1 MNLSPVVDLLRE
13 RIGLDAE
20 SLGVTTLPRAVTVR
34 MQELGLTVP
43 VTYAARLAT
52 DPGEIQHL
60 LSHLAVPE
68 SWFFRG
74 GEVFA
79 YLAKHVAATVG
90 LRGVGSIFRILSVPC
105 STGEEPYS
113 LAIALAEAGV
123 PPSAWQIEAV
133 DLSDE
138 HIRRARRA
146 VFSNFSFRQT
156 PADLKD
162 RYFTQVEGGWEL
174 APAIRN
180 SVRFRQGNLLDTLFL
195 QDEKPFD
202 MMFCR
207 NLFIYFH
214 TDARRRALATLDR
227 LLAPDGWL
235 CTGHAEPLESQDSR
249 FVRTGPPELFLYCR
263 RTNESDL
270 PPEKA
275 LRWTPIV
282 EPEVHQCS
290 RHAPRDDRPH
300 AEREDHTAKSPPV
313 AAVPQVG
320 TVEMARMLADGG
332 RLDEAVAS
340 CQELLAR
347 HGPSADLYNLMG
359 VIHQAR
365 SETGDAVRSFQR
377 ALYLEPANAESLA
390 HLVLLHQER
399 GDDAQAQRLRH
410 RLERIAPGGR
420 P

>member
-13 RIGLDAE
+13 SIGLDPD
-20 SLGVTTLPRAVTVR
+20 SLGIATMPRAVTVR

-43 VTYAARLAT
+43 VTYAARLAA

-90 LRGVGSIFRILSVPC
+90 LRGAGSTFRILSVPC

-123 PPSAWQIEAV
+123 PPFAFEIEAV

-156 PADLKD
+156 PADLRD
-162 RYFTQVEGGWEL
+162 RYFSQVEGGWEL
-174 APAIRN
+174 ASAIRN
-180 SVRFRQGNLLDTLFL
+180 GVRFRQGNLLDLLFL

-207 NLFIYFH
+207 NLFIYLH
-214 TDARRRALATLDR
+214 SDARRHALATLDR

-249 FVRTGPPELFLYCR
+249 FVRTGPPELFLYSR
-263 RTNESDL
+263 RTDESDQR
-270 PPEKA
+270 PETV
-275 LRWTPIV
+275 LRWTPIA
-282 EPEVHQCS
+282 EPEVHHPHVVPPS
-290 RHAPRDDRPH
+290 TIHRPH
-300 AEREDHTAKSPPV
+300 SVIT
-313 AAVPQVG
+313 PQVA
-320 TVEMARMLADGG
+320 TLAAARMLADGG
-332 RLDEAVAS
+332 RLEEAVAS

-347 HGPSADLYNLMG
+347 QGPSADLYNLMG

-365 SETGDAVRSFQR
+365 SEAEDAVRSFQR
-377 ALYLEPANAESLA
+377 ALYLEPANAEALA